1 MRLTRLVVRIVRKAD
16 RDRVLGLAAETAF
29 FAVLGVFPG
38 LLMLAGVLGW
48 LDALLGTGTAARVE
62 SEVVD
67 ALRLVLTEEAA
78 GALESV
84 EQLFTTGPQLLTVAT
99 LLALVSLSTGF
110 ATVVNALNLAYSVP
124 ETRGW
129 WRRRF
134 LGLALGVGSVLLGA
148 VGLAAVV
155 VGPLLGQGDELAGLL
170 GLDAAIGVWQH
181 LRWPTAFVALVLWAT
196 TLCHLA
202 PATRIQW
209 WRNLPGGA
217 LTGVLWLAASYGLNA
232 YLRLA
237 SDSNPVL
244 GALGGGL
251 ILMVWIYLL
260 SLALLMGAE
269 LNAVLQ
275 ARSGARDVGFDRW
288 AAAKGDT
295 GAPVLPP
302 ARRSRPGTGGG

>member
-1 MRLTRLVVRIVRKAD
+1 VAAVSRAPLRLIRLVVRIVRKSD
-16 RDRVLGLAAETAF
+16 RDRALGLAAETAF

-38 LLMLAGVLGW
+38 LLMVAGVLGW

-62 SEVVD
+62 GEVVD
-67 ALRLVLTEEAA
+67 ALRLVLTEDAA
-78 GALESV
+78 GAIASV
-84 EQLFTTGPQLLTVAT
+84 EELFTTGARLLTVAT

-148 VGLAAVV
+148 LGLAAVV
-155 VGPLLGQGDELAGLL
+155 VGPLLGQGDALAGLV
-170 GLDAAIGVWQH
+170 GVDADIGVWQH
-181 LRWPTAFVALVLWAT
+181 LRWPAAFVALVLWAT

-202 PATRIQW
+202 PATRTQW
-209 WRNLPGGA
+209 RRDLPGGV

-232 YLRLA
+232 YLRVA

-260 SLALLMGAE
+260 SLALLIGAE

-275 ARSGARDVGFDRW
+275 ARSGARDVGYDRW
-288 AAAKGDT
+288 AAAKGDA
-295 GAPVLPP
+295 GALHLP
-302 ARRSRPGTGGG
+302 